1 MKVRTIARSSS
12 KKVNVFISLM
22 VVNVL
27 GGKIKEKKQTD
38 LKDHSFH
45 NPESFIKRRN

>member
-12 KKVNVFISLM
+12 KKVNVFITLM

-27 GGKIKEKKQTD
+27 RGKIKEKKQTD

-45 NPESFIKRRN
+45 NLESWIRKRN